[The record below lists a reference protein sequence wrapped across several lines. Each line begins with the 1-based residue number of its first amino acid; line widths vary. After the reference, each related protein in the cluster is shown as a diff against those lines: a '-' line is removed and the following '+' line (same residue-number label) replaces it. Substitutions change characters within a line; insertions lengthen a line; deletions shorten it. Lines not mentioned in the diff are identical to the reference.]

1 MWFCMPVGNK
11 KTDARS
17 LEVNKEDFVIVSFLL
32 LVFRMMGAVINIM
45 INVFMTL
52 LRAFCVGVL

>member
-1 MWFCMPVGNK
+1 MVLHAGWKQKDGC
-11 KTDARS
+11 S

-32 LVFRMMGAVINIM
+32 LVFRMIGAVINIM